1 MFDTL
6 KKEFR
11 WVEGVPELQDI
22 SADTTENGRFYTC
35 PDGSIYPSV
44 TTVLSVIEKE
54 GLIKWKERVG
64 EEEAKRIMEQAAVRG
79 SAVHDMAEKYL
90 KGENWQRGQMPANI
104 GSFKP
109 IQKALYDFVD
119 DIYYIEAPL
128 YSKFLRTA
136 GRVDLVARYKGIKS
150 IIDFKTSRI
159 NKDESMIENYFM
171 QESAYA
177 VMIEERIGMPIQQL
191 VTIMT
196 SDDSPNALIF
206 VEKRDDWI
214 HKFMEIRKLYDQ
226 KKQQPA
232 ILLPNV

>member
-1 MFDTL
+1 MFSDKL

-44 TTVLSVIEKE
+44 TTILSIVEKE
-54 GLIKWKERVG
+54 GLTAWKERVG
-64 EEEAKRIMEQAAVRG
+64 EAEAKRVMEQAAVRG
-79 SAVHDMAEKYL
+79 TAVHDMAEKYL
-90 KGENWQRGQMPANI
+90 RGENWRKGQMPGNI
-104 GSFKP
+104 GSFLP
-109 IQKALYDFVD
+109 IQKALYDHVD

-136 GRVDLVARYKGIKS
+136 GRVDLVARWKGIKS

-159 NKDESMIENYFM
+159 NKDESMIDNYFM

-196 SDDSPNALIF
+196 SDDSPTPLIF
-206 VEKRDDWI
+206 VKKRDDYI
-214 HKFMEIRKLYDQ
+214 GKFMEYRKLYDQ
-226 KKQQPA
+226 QKQEST
-232 ILLPNV
+232 IIN